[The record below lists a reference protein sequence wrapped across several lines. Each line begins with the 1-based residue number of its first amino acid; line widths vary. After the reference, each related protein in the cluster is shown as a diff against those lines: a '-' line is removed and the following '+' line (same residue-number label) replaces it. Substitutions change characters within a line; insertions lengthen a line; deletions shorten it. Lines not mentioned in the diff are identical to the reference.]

1 MAYSVLDDL
10 KKKIDEA
17 VLVQL
22 TDTTDSGVIDSAK
35 TDRAI
40 RDADALIDSYAGKM
54 YKVPMSPAPD
64 VITDISATLA
74 IAGLHKFRSVDSPV
88 WSEAY
93 GRAVEFLSKVASGA
107 VTLEGA
113 VAEPAGADDV
123 SSSQMFTAQERR
135 FSRDLL
141 KGM

>member
-22 TDTTDSGVIDSAK
+22 TDTTDSGVVDSAK

-40 RDADALIDSYAGKM
+40 RDADALIDSYTGKV

-88 WSEAY
+88 WSEAR
-93 GRAVEFLSKVASGA
+93 GKAIEFLGKVAVGA

-113 VAEPAGADDV
+113 VIEPVSADGL
-123 SSSQMFTAQERR
+123 SSPQTFTAQERR